1 MSRNRYLVITVVFMA
16 CAAAAADAVY
26 MANGIKMGEVTPDSV
41 LVWTRL
47 TRAAER
53 NADGAPFPEVA
64 GKERAGGDLSVTDIT
79 GGRAL
84 EDMEGAAPGAPG
96 LVRVTYWPEEAPESK
111 VQSDWQPVDD
121 DRDYTRYFPLT
132 GLNPGTG
139 YVALVEGKPVADG
152 EVTCRVEGRFRTAP
166 LPEEPAEVNFVVV
179 TCGDYPRRDDPDRG
193 HKIYDAMLKLDPDFF
208 VHTGDIEY
216 YDKALPWGPAPEL
229 ARFKWNRF
237 YAMPFQRTFHRNV
250 ASYFMKDDHDTLM
263 NDCWPGQRYG
273 ALTWE
278 QGLALFREQAPVGE
292 KPYRT
297 FRWGKDLQIWL
308 VEGRDFRSPNTMRD
322 GPDKSIWGPEQKA
335 WFKRTVQE
343 SDATF
348 RVLISPTPLVGPDR
362 ENKNDNHANEG
373 FAHEGKELRQF
384 MAARGNMI
392 VINGDRHWQYV
403 SVDDDTGLRE
413 FGTGPHSNEHASG
426 WKQED
431 VRPEH
436 QYLKLQGGFLQVNV
450 IREEGIPKMILRHR
464 DVDGTICNEVTLP
477 DPK

>member
-1 MSRNRYLVITVVFMA
+1 
-16 CAAAAADAVY
+16 
-26 MANGIKMGEVTPDSV
+26 
-41 LVWTRL
+41 
-47 TRAAER
+47 
-53 NADGAPFPEVA
+53 
-64 GKERAGGDLSVTDIT
+64 
-79 GGRAL
+79 
-84 EDMEGAAPGAPG
+84 
-96 LVRVTYWPEEAPESK
+96 
-111 VQSDWQPVDD
+111 
-121 DRDYTRYFPLT
+121 
-132 GLNPGTG
+132 
-139 YVALVEGKPVADG
+139 
-152 EVTCRVEGRFRTAP
+152 
-166 LPEEPAEVNFVVV
+166 
-179 TCGDYPRRDDPDRG
+179 
-193 HKIYDAMLKLDPDFF
+193 
-208 VHTGDIEY
+208 
-216 YDKALPWGPAPEL
+216 
-229 ARFKWNRF
+229 
-237 YAMPFQRTFHRNV
+237 
-250 ASYFMKDDHDTLM
+250 
-263 NDCWPGQRYG
+263 
-273 ALTWE
+273 
-278 QGLALFREQAPVGE
+278 
-292 KPYRT
+292 
-297 FRWGKDLQIWL
+297 
-308 VEGRDFRSPNTMRD
+308 MRD